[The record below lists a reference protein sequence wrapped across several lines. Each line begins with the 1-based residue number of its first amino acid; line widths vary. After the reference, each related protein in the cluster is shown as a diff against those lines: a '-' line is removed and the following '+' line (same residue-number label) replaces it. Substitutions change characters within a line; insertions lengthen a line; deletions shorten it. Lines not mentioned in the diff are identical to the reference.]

1 MGGLAMLRSLA
12 ALGQALSDETRL
24 RILKLLAR
32 RELCVCELE
41 VLLGMTQSRVSTNLA
56 VLRNAGLVRDRR
68 DGRWVFYS
76 LDRDALRQQMTR
88 LTGFLT
94 RGDLSGIPEMAA
106 EAARWSNLDQQ
117 PGVAACRP
125 PADRPA
131 PRTHQTQG
139 ELA

>member
-1 MGGLAMLRSLA
+1 MLRNLA

-24 RILKLLAR
+24 RILKLLAQ

-41 VLLGMTQSRVSTNLA
+41 AVLGMTQSRVSTNLA

-76 LDRDALRQQMTR
+76 LDRDTLNQQMER
-88 LTGFLT
+88 LTDFLT

-106 EAARWSNLDQQ
+106 EAACWSSLDQQ
-117 PGVAACRP
+117 PGVASCLP
-125 PADRPA
+125 PAIAVVPV
-131 PRTHQTQG
+131 THQTQG
-139 ELA
+139 DLA

>member
-1 MGGLAMLRSLA
+1 MLRNLA

-24 RILKLLAR
+24 RILKLLAQ

-41 VLLGMTQSRVSTNLA
+41 AVLGMTQSRVSTNLA

-76 LDRDALRQQMTR
+76 LDRDTLHQQMTR

-94 RGDLSGIPEMAA
+94 RGGLSDIPEMAS
-106 EAARWSNLDQQ
+106 EAARWPSLDQQ
-117 PGVAACRP
+117 PGVAACLP
-125 PADRPA
+125 PSFGVV
-131 PRTHQTQG
+131 TQVHKTQG
-139 ELA
+139 EPA

>member
-1 MGGLAMLRSLA
+1 MLRSLA
-12 ALGQALSDETRL
+12 AMGQALSDETRL
-24 RILKLLAR
+24 RILKLLAQ

-41 VLLGMTQSRVSTNLA
+41 ALLGMTQSRVSTNLA

-94 RGDLSGIPEMAA
+94 RGDLSDIPEMAA

-117 PGVAACRP
+117 PGVAACLP
-125 PADRPA
+125 PADTVA
-131 PRTHQTQG
+131 PMTHQTQG